1 MFSFSIFS
9 THIPYLILGIAYMAY
24 FGVYSWNRLEEKLSR
39 NDSPDQVVESVVEH
53 SNHRSDSDAGFTGH
67 APAATHPGHTKAVRV
82 SKKTVRPPSGTPL
95 IARLCTGARYLRPPP
110 YTLSQEL
117 P

>member
-24 FGVYSWNRLEEKLSR
+24 FGVYSWNRLEEKLAK

-53 SNHRSDSDAGFTGH
+53 SNHPSAYDADFTRH
-67 APAATHPGHTKAVRV
+67 TPAAAHHGHTPVVRV
-82 SKKTVRPPSGTPL
+82 NKKTVRPPAGIPV
-95 IARLCTGARYLRPPP
+95 IARLCAGARYLRPPP
-110 YTLSQEL
+110 YPHS
-117 P
+117 